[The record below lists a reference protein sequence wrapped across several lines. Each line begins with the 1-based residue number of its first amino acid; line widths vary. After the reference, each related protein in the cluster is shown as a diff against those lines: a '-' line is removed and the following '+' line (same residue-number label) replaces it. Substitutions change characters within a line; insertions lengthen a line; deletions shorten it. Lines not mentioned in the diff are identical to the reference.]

1 MTNKEAYNKLSSQ
14 VISLLVQADVLMMN
28 STGEFDLNTDDAV
41 ETEYLLQSQMLH
53 GAVRAA
59 LYAYSDTEQVLDDD
73 GEETGERLIKPLT
86 FD

>member
-28 STGEFDLNTDDAV
+28 STGEFDFNTDDAV

-59 LYAYSDTEQVLDDD
+59 LYAYSNTEPVLDDD
-73 GEETGERLIKPLT
+73 GEETGENVIEPLS
-86 FD
+86 FG